1 MKVRQTLNAL
11 WQGWKSVA
19 HKIGDFQARLILTI
33 FYFVVLAPF
42 AMGVRIF
49 SDPLQL
55 KSRKGWLDRLNL
67 DDNPENLSR
76 KQS

>member
-19 HKIGDFQARLILTI
+19 RKIGDFQARLILTI

>member
-1 MKVRQTLNAL
+1 MNLGRRLWRQ
-11 WQGWKSVA
+11 WKSVA
-19 HKIGDFQARLILTI
+19 HKIGDFQARLVLAL

-42 AMGVRIF
+42 AMGVKIF

-55 KSRKGWLDRLNL
+55 KSRRGWLDRLNL